1 MTGRKLE
8 TVEYNRGS
16 DATGVEKVT
25 KGWPRLNLW
34 TVKRPV
40 LTWASSRLQTCYNV
54 RYRLIECAGDSRR
67 TQSEPWHQNVD
78 CSWTD

>member
-16 DATGVEKVT
+16 DATGVVKVT

-34 TVKRPV
+34 TVKRSV
-40 LTWASSRLQTCYNV
+40 LT
-54 RYRLIECAGDSRR
+54 
-67 TQSEPWHQNVD
+67 
-78 CSWTD
+78 